1 MKCIRTFQ
9 RTEVAREHRQTLT
22 EQGIESKLFVDP
34 MEGMYPSHSHYTDV
48 ALVVAEKDVA
58 RAEAALASGG
68 KAALRRAS

>member
-9 RTEVAREHRQTLT
+9 RTEVAREHRQKLT
-22 EQGIESKLFVDP
+22 EQGIESKLYVDP

-58 RAEAALASGG
+58 RAEAALGG
-68 KAALRRAS
+68 KAAALMRRAS